1 MLHADIVIL
10 ERRSQLLER
19 EIFEASNSAQPSDL
33 LLHDLRSKAL
43 FVREEIERLR
53 LEALSH

>member
-19 EIFEASNSAQPSDL
+19 EIFEASNSAQPSDS

-43 FVREEIERLR
+43 FVQEEIERLR